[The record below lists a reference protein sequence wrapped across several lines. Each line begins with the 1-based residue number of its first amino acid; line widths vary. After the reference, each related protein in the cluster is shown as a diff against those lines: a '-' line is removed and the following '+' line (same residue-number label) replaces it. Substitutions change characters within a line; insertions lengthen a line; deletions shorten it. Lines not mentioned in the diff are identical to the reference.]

1 VGIGGALAEARSEAG
16 LTVDQVS
23 ERTRIRATIV
33 RAIERD
39 DYAICGGDFYAR
51 GHIRAIARVVGT
63 DPVPLIEQYD
73 IAHLPPPAEPSP
85 PRPPRTPGAWLHT
98 LEHHPA
104 PASAAPASA
113 APASPGDA
121 TGGPAANGHADNGWA
136 RPAGITAAEAFRP
149 AMPLRLQG
157 TSRRPVRRAA
167 LGLLVLAIIAGV
179 AYLLAAGG
187 SAPGQAAGS
196 HHHPTAGSRKHTAP
210 PRGPAPTT
218 APSPAAT
225 SLPIASATAFGPA
238 GPSQGDNPSL
248 ASLAIDG
255 NDSTA
260 WNTDWY
266 ATATLN
272 GQPGTGLLL
281 DMGTSVTVSSVQL
294 LLGPAAGGTV
304 QLRAG
309 SSPSLADL
317 PVVAQAANPGGTLTL
332 QPASAVTAQYVLIW
346 FTQLPPDNA
355 GTYQA
360 YVYNVSVSGT
370 G

>member
-16 LTVDQVS
+16 LSVDQVS
-23 ERTRIRATIV
+23 DRTRIRATII

-39 DYAICGGDFYAR
+39 DYAMCGGDFYAR

-63 DPVPLIEQYD
+63 DPAPLIQQYD
-73 IAHLPPPAEPSP
+73 IVHSPPPAEPTP
-85 PRPPRTPGAWLHT
+85 PPRTSHAWLHT
-98 LEHHPA
+98 LEHDPGRASPA
-104 PASAAPASA
+104 PATIA
-113 APASPGDA
+113 D
-121 TGGPAANGHADNGWA
+121 TTDRLAANGHGGNDWV
-136 RPAGITAAEAFRP
+136 RPAGISAAEAFRP
-149 AMPLRLQG
+149 AMPLQFQG
-157 TSRRPVRRAA
+157 TSRRVVRRAA
-167 LGLLVLAIIAGV
+167 LGLVVLAIIAV
-179 AYLLAAGG
+179 IAYLLAAGSG
-187 SAPGQAAGS
+187 APGHAAGS
-196 HHHPTAGSRKHTAP
+196 LHHPTVASRKHSAP
-210 PRGPAPTT
+210 PRSSPATT
-218 APSPAAT
+218 APTAAAAP
-225 SLPIASATAFGPA
+225 LAIASAAAFGPA

-248 ASLAIDG
+248 ASLAIDAS
-255 NDSTA
+255 DSTA

-309 SSPSLADL
+309 NSPSLADL
-317 PVVAQAANPGGTLTL
+317 PVVAQATIPGGALTL
-332 QPASAVTAQYVLIW
+332 QPGSPVTARYVLIW
-346 FTQLPPDNA
+346 FTQLPPDNT

>member
-16 LTVDQVS
+16 LSVDQVS
-23 ERTRIRATIV
+23 ERTRIRATII

-39 DYAICGGDFYAR
+39 DYAMCGGDFYAR

-63 DPVPLIEQYD
+63 DPAPLIQLYD
-73 IAHLPPPAEPSP
+73 IAHSPPPDERSSP
-85 PRPPRTPGAWLHT
+85 PRTSAAWLHT
-98 LEHHPA
+98 LQHDPARGGPA
-104 PASAAPASA
+104 PATGAH
-113 APASPGDA
+113 A
-121 TGGPAANGHADNGWA
+121 TDHMADNGHGGNDGI
-136 RPAGITAAEAFRP
+136 RPGGISAAEAFRP
-149 AMPLRLQG
+149 AMPLRLAG
-157 TSRRPVRRAA
+157 TSRRPVRRVA
-167 LGLLVLAIIAGV
+167 LSLVVLAVIAVV

-187 SAPGQAAGS
+187 SAPSQSAGS
-196 HHHPTAGSRKHTAP
+196 HHHPAVGSRKHNAP
-210 PRGPAPTT
+210 PRSSTATT

-225 SLPIASATAFGPA
+225 PLAITSAVAFGPA

-248 ASLAIDG
+248 ASLAIDAS
-255 NDSTA
+255 NSTA

-281 DMGTSVTVSSVQL
+281 DMGTSVTVSSVQV

-309 SSPSLADL
+309 NSPSLADL
-317 PVVAQAANPGGTLTL
+317 PVVAQATNPGGTLTL
-332 QPASAVTAQYVLIW
+332 QPGSPVTARYVLVW
-346 FTQLPPDNA
+346 FTQLPPDNT

-360 YVYNVSVSGT
+360 YVYNVTVSGI

>member
-16 LTVDQVS
+16 MTVDQVS
-23 ERTRIRATIV
+23 ERTRIRATII

-39 DYAICGGDFYAR
+39 DYALCGGDFYTR

-73 IAHLPPPAEPSP
+73 IAHSPPPDEPSP
-85 PRPPRTPGAWLHT
+85 PRAPGPWLHT
-98 LEHHPA
+98 LEHDPGRASLA
-104 PASAAPASA
+104 PA
-113 APASPGDA
+113 
-121 TGGPAANGHADNGWA
+121 GGADTTDRLAANGHGGNGWA
-136 RPAGITAAEAFRP
+136 RPTGITAAEAFRP
-149 AMPLRLQG
+149 AMPLRLAG

-167 LGLLVLAIIAGV
+167 LGLVVLAIIAGV
-179 AYLLAAGG
+179 AYLLAAGS
-187 SAPGQAAGS
+187 SAPAQPGS
-196 HHHPTAGSRKHTAP
+196 RHHPTASSRDHSTP
-210 PRGPAPTT
+210 PRS
-218 APSPAAT
+218 SPAAT
-225 SLPIASATAFGPA
+225 APIPAATPLPIASAVAFGPA
-238 GPSQGDNPSL
+238 GPGQGDNPSL

-255 NDSTA
+255 SDSTA

-266 ATATLN
+266 ATAALN

-281 DMGTSVTVSSVQL
+281 DMGTSVTVSSVQV

-309 SSPSLADL
+309 NTPSLADL

-332 QPASAVTAQYVLIW
+332 QPGSPVTARYVLIW
-346 FTQLPPDNA
+346 FTQLPPDNT

>member
-1 VGIGGALAEARSEAG
+1 MGIGVALAEARSEAG
-16 LTVDQVS
+16 LSVDQVS

-39 DYAICGGDFYAR
+39 DYAMCGGDFYAR

-63 DPVPLIEQYD
+63 DPVPLIQQYD
-73 IAHLPPPAEPSP
+73 IAHSPPPEEPSP
-85 PRPPRTPGAWLHT
+85 PPRTAGAWLHT
-98 LEHHPA
+98 LEHDHGRGT
-104 PASAAPASA
+104 SATAIGAEA
-113 APASPGDA
+113 AD
-121 TGGPAANGHADNGWA
+121 
-136 RPAGITAAEAFRP
+136 RPAGTGHGANDWVRPGGISAAEAFRP
-149 AMPLRLQG
+149 AMPLHLAG

-167 LGLLVLAIIAGV
+167 LTLIVLAIIAVV
-179 AYLLAAGG
+179 AYLLAAGS

-196 HHHPTAGSRKHTAP
+196 HHHPTVGRTHGAP
-210 PRGPAPTT
+210 PSSSAATT
-218 APSPAAT
+218 APRPAAT
-225 SLPIASATAFGPA
+225 PLAITSAVAFGPA
-238 GPSQGDNPSL
+238 GPGQGDNPSL
-248 ASLAIDG
+248 AALAIDAS
-255 NDSTA
+255 DSTA

-281 DMGTSVTVSSVQL
+281 DMGTSVTVSSVEV
-294 LLGPAAGGTV
+294 LLGPTAGGTV

-309 SSPSLADL
+309 TAPSLADL

-332 QPASAVTAQYVLIW
+332 QPATPVTARYVLIW
-346 FTQLPPDNA
+346 FTQLPPDNT

>member
-1 VGIGGALAEARSEAG
+1 VDIGGALAEARSESG
-16 LTVDQVS
+16 LSVDQVS
-23 ERTRIRATIV
+23 ERTRIRATII

-39 DYAICGGDFYAR
+39 DYAMCGGDFYAR

-63 DPVPLIEQYD
+63 DPAPLIQQYD
-73 IAHLPPPAEPSP
+73 IAHSPPPDDPGP
-85 PRPPRTPGAWLHT
+85 PPRTSGAWRHT
-98 LEHHPA
+98 LEHNSGRGGRA
-104 PASAAPASA
+104 PAAGA
-113 APASPGDA
+113 DA
-121 TGGPAANGHADNGWA
+121 IDRRPANGHGGSDGV
-136 RPAGITAAEAFRP
+136 RPGGISAAEAFRP
-149 AMPLRLQG
+149 AMPLHLAG
-157 TSRRPVRRAA
+157 TSRRPVRRAV
-167 LGLLVLAIIAGV
+167 LTLIVLAIIAVV
-179 AYLLAAGG
+179 AYLLTAGG

-196 HHHPTAGSRKHTAP
+196 RHHPTVGSRTHSAP
-210 PRGPAPTT
+210 PRSSPATT

-225 SLPIASATAFGPA
+225 PLAITSAAAFGPA
-238 GPSQGDNPSL
+238 GPGQGDNPSL
-248 ASLAIDG
+248 ASLAIDAS
-255 NDSTA
+255 DSTA

-281 DMGTSVTVSSVQL
+281 DMGTSVTVSSVQV

-309 SSPSLADL
+309 NSPLLADL
-317 PVVAQAANPGGTLTL
+317 PVVAQATNSGGTLTL
-332 QPASAVTAQYVLIW
+332 QPGSPVTARYVLIW
-346 FTQLPPDNA
+346 FTQLPPDNT

>member
-1 VGIGGALAEARSEAG
+1 MGIGGALAEARSEAG
-16 LTVDQVS
+16 LSVDQVS
-23 ERTRIRATIV
+23 ERTRIRATII

-39 DYAICGGDFYAR
+39 DYAMCGGDFYAR

-73 IAHLPPPAEPSP
+73 IAHSPPPHEPSP
-85 PRPPRTPGAWLHT
+85 PPPRTPGAWLHT
-98 LEHHPA
+98 LEHDTRRGSPA
-104 PASAAPASA
+104 PAASA
-113 APASPGDA
+113 E
-121 TGGPAANGHADNGWA
+121 AADRLAVNGHGDNGWV
-136 RPAGITAAEAFRP
+136 RPGGITAAEAFRP
-149 AMPLRLQG
+149 AMPLQLQG
-157 TSRRPVRRAA
+157 SSRRPVRRLA
-167 LGLLVLAIIAGV
+167 LSLVVLAIIAVV
-179 AYLLAAGG
+179 AYLLTAGS

-196 HHHPTAGSRKHTAP
+196 HHHPTVGTRKHAAV
-210 PRGPAPTT
+210 PRSSPTTT
-218 APSPAAT
+218 APSPAPTPLA
-225 SLPIASATAFGPA
+225 IASATAFGPA

-255 NDSTA
+255 SDSTA

-266 ATATLN
+266 ATATLD
-272 GQPGTGLLL
+272 GQSGTGLLL
-281 DMGTSVTVSSVQL
+281 DMGTNVTVSSVQV
-294 LLGPAAGGTV
+294 LLGPTAGGTV

-332 QPASAVTAQYVLIW
+332 QPASPVTAQYVLIW
-346 FTQLPPDNA
+346 FTQLPPDNT

>member
-16 LTVDQVS
+16 LSVDQVS
-23 ERTRIRATIV
+23 ERTRIRATII

-39 DYAICGGDFYAR
+39 DYAMCGGDFYAR

-63 DPVPLIEQYD
+63 DPAPLIQQYD
-73 IAHLPPPAEPSP
+73 IAHSPPPDEPSP
-85 PRPPRTPGAWLHT
+85 PPRTSGSWLHT
-98 LEHHPA
+98 LEHRPDRGGLTPA
-104 PASAAPASA
+104 TGA
-113 APASPGDA
+113 DA
-121 TGGPAANGHADNGWA
+121 TGRPAPNGHGSRDWA
-136 RPAGITAAEAFRP
+136 RPGGISAAEAFRP
-149 AMPLRLQG
+149 AMPLHLAG
-157 TSRRPVRRAA
+157 TSRHPLRPVAVSFA
-167 LGLLVLAIIAGV
+167 VLAVIAVV
-179 AYLLAAGG
+179 AYLLAAG
-187 SAPGQAAGS
+187 SNAPGQAAGS
-196 HHHPTAGSRKHTAP
+196 QHHPAVRSSRMHSAP
-210 PRGPAPTT
+210 PRSSAATT

-225 SLPIASATAFGPA
+225 PLAITSAVAFGPA

-255 NDSTA
+255 SDSTA

-266 ATATLN
+266 ASATLN

-281 DMGTSVTVSSVQL
+281 DMGASVTVSSVQV

-309 SSPSLADL
+309 NSPSLAGL
-317 PVVAQAANPGGTLTL
+317 PVVAQATNPGGALTL
-332 QPASAVTAQYVLIW
+332 QPGSPVTARYVLIW
-346 FTQLPPDNA
+346 FTQLPPDNT